1 MQTEIETI
9 KVIHISNQG
18 FDWRI
23 VVKDDPEFPEQA
35 ILIEH
40 HEEGELK
47 ESVSFPKDAIRS
59 LQTVLESFIG

>member
-23 VVKDDPEFPEQA
+23 VVKDDPEFPELLERQK
-35 ILIEH
+35 
-40 HEEGELK
+40 HEK
-47 ESVSFPKDAIRS
+47 YIHPISNQNR
-59 LQTVLESFIG
+59 